1 MEKLYTVVQM
11 DLDTFDEK
19 FKKVVELREQLLRAL
34 RELNNAVEDAPLLT
48 LKEENPAP
56 RHSASRC
63 AALLA
68 QSGYILL
75 VAGLHLSRPPHGS
88 CR

>member
-56 RHSASRC
+56 RN
-63 AALLA
+63 
-68 QSGYILL
+68 
-75 VAGLHLSRPPHGS
+75 
-88 CR
+88 